1 MGTGFVVT
9 LFVLGIVLLF
19 LEIFVPGGILG
30 LFGIIALITGIM
42 LTVDSLVQGVLY
54 VSLLLFT
61 LTVLIVLSFRFPQTR
76 RFWERFAL
84 KTRQTKKDGYVAPR
98 PSYEN
103 FLGKQGIALSQLRPA
118 GTADFSGER
127 LDVVTEGG
135 FIANG
140 SNIIVIAVE
149 GTRVIVRQIED
160 KALDIKGGFKEC

>member
-30 LFGIIALITGIM
+30 FLGIVALITGIM
-42 LTVDSLVQGVLY
+42 LTVDSLLQGLFY
-54 VSLLLFT
+54 VCLLLFA
-61 LTVLIVLSFRFPQTR
+61 LAVLIVLSFRFSQTR

-84 KTRQTKKDGYVAPR
+84 KTRQTKKEGYVAPK

-103 FLGKQGIALSQLRPA
+103 FIGTKGVALSQLRPA

-140 SNIIVIAVE
+140 SKILVIAVE

-160 KALDIKGGFKEC
+160 